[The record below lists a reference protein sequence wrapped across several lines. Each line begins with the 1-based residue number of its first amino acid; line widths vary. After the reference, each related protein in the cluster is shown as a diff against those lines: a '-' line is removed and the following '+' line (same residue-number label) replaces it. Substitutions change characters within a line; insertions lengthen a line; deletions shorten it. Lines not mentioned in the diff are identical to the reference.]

1 VVTKRRVYQRVQ
13 ISGQFERPWL
23 PRAFGVAECAERTEP
38 FMSLEENKLIV
49 RRFLEALDQQNFD
62 ALKEHPGLYQTVV
75 RQPIIRAAFP
85 DLQTTVEHQVAEG
98 DTVATRATMRGT
110 HRGPLFGV
118 APTNQLLT
126 WTVLL
131 MNKIVDGKIVLHHA
145 NADWIGVL
153 VKLGVVAA
161 PGGEIPRP
169 STVPKP

>member
-1 VVTKRRVYQRVQ
+1 MKF
-13 ISGQFERPWL
+13 SL
-23 PRAFGVAECAERTEP
+23 PARLVDEQTETLT
-38 FMSLEENKLIV
+38 MSMEENKAIV
-49 RRFLEALDQQNFD
+49 GRFLEALDQQNFD

-85 DLQTTVEHQVAEG
+85 DLRTTVEHQVAEG

-118 APTNQLLT
+118 EPTNQQLT
-126 WTVLL
+126 WCVLL
-131 MNKIVDGKIVLHHA
+131 MDRIVDGKIVLHHA

-161 PGGEIPRP
+161 PGGELPRRLQAEDTGGDGP
-169 STVPKP
+169 TRD